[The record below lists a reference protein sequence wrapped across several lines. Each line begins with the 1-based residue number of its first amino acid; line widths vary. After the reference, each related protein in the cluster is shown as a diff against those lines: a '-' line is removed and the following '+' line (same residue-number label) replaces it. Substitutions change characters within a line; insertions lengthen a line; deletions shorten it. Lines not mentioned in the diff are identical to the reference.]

1 MRKELPHI
9 PFVLDFAHFSNIG
22 KKLRNLHLNYER
34 QPPIKGVKILK
45 NGNVTKLEHLT
56 KDDLKVKKI
65 KINKNDLSKIEFN
78 SSITIEGIPKK
89 LWNIKSIIGLSS
101 NRLSKDIKSK
111 QIQL

>member
-22 KKLRNLHLNYER
+22 KKLRNLHLNYEH

-45 NGNVTKLEHLT
+45 NGNIT
-56 KDDLKVKKI
+56 KDDLKVKKMR
-65 KINKNDLSKIEFN
+65 INKNDLSKIEFN

-89 LWNIKSIIGLSS
+89 LWNIKSIIALSS